1 MAQTPDD
8 GFGRQPRLKP
18 RLSGFAARAIT
29 LAMVVGFVAWGTR
42 VTSTTLDG
50 DRLTINLVAQ
60 AMLEGGTYSEA
71 DLLKFDGIL
80 GALRTDDLCIP
91 LDMRSEIVIRLASVE
106 AQIRLGDAAAAER
119 ALSVAEDSITRA
131 LACDPNMSMAWIAL
145 AWIEFA
151 RHDFT
156 PRAAEL
162 MRMSMTT
169 GPYEGFSVAR
179 RVQLLV
185 DALPTIT
192 DPDVRRLLAGQV
204 RVLMDNE
211 LYTVL
216 AFNYVRSEDAERQIL
231 AEIFATGSKDQQ
243 TGIASAVWRS
253 GEDIELPLAPA
264 RGSRPWN

>member
-1 MAQTPDD
+1 MAQTPDG
-8 GFGRQPRLKP
+8 GFGRQPRLKH
-18 RLSGFAARAIT
+18 RLSGFAARATT
-29 LAMVVGFVAWGTR
+29 LAMVVGFAMWGTR
-42 VTSTTLDG
+42 VASTTVDG

-60 AMLEGGTYSEA
+60 AMLDGATYSDS

-80 GALRTDDLCIP
+80 GARPSDDLCIP
-91 LDMRSEIVIRLASVE
+91 RDMGSEVVIRLALVE

-119 ALSVAEDSITRA
+119 ALGLAERSIARA
-131 LACDPNMSMAWIAL
+131 LECDPNMSMAWIAL
-145 AWIEFA
+145 AWAEFA

-156 PRAAEL
+156 PRVAEL
-162 MRMSMTT
+162 VRMSMTT

-192 DPDVRRLLAGQV
+192 DPDMRRLLAAQV

-216 AFNYVRSEDAERQIL
+216 AFNYVRSEDAERQVL
-231 AEIFATGSKDQQ
+231 AEIFATGSKEQQ
-243 TGIASAVWRS
+243 TKIAAMVWRS